1 MPTSDVAAPEAEE
14 PQGEPGGQKS
24 GGDVVS
30 DVATVADPAKTL
42 ESPSYVE
49 ELPDDVLLLVLGW
62 LDIRTRVIIE
72 RVCHRWKELA
82 KRLWKAQCKLSFTG
96 VFSISQGKPLTV
108 VILRAIL
115 SRCGESLRSLDLAT
129 ASHML
134 DHRAVKAIGSRCPNL
149 EYLDASGVQLSNASV
164 LQLANRC
171 PKLKTVLLKDCCD
184 VREKS
189 LRRLLRRCKC
199 LEHVDLADMYQ
210 FTGECFN
217 IDGLGLRRLVL
228 RGCSGLTPRG
238 ISRIATKCSS
248 LTELVLYD
256 CYTIADHDLQSI
268 CQNMRTLKTLALARS
283 LYHAT
288 SNGIKA
294 IGNLR
299 HLESLDLNSNG
310 SVDDA
315 ALAPICTGCTK
326 LRFLN
331 LSNCDKGITDEA
343 MRHVAKCRE
352 LRELKINYVVKIT
365 DAGMHNLACHGLL
378 QSLEARGC
386 TLLDNPGVLAMVELC
401 RDLRLLDL
409 SGCELV
415 STPAMESSAAIVA
428 ERPHVLTVIV
438 GGTSVEQ
445 GDISTDSKGKLKI
458 DYSDYCVESYL
469 SGDIDLEDEDY
480 WDRELDGEDYDY
492 WDPSDYEAGDYDY
505 DYWDPSDYE
514 EDQLVAEGLLR
525 AGGVFIDIDIWN
537 GPDIDDDDLWDEGP
551 AEEDLIAEEKEIADE
566 IAYQENAIAE
576 ESAFQENA
584 LQEEIEIA
592 FQENAILEEENALS
606 EEERAVVEEENALAE
621 EYASLDEIAFEEGP
635 LEDEFFFAE

>member
-492 WDPSDYEAGDYDY
+492 WDPSDYEDDELMGGD
-505 DYWDPSDYE
+505 
-514 EDQLVAEGLLR
+514 
-525 AGGVFIDIDIWN
+525 VFINI
-537 GPDIDDDDLWDEGP
+537 DDDLWDEGP
-551 AEEDLIAEEKEIADE
+551 TEEDLIAEENAIADE
-566 IAYQENAIAE
+566 IAFEEQSDLAFQENAIADEIAFEE
-576 ESAFQENA
+576 ESD
-584 LQEEIEIA
+584 IA
-592 FQENAILEEENALS
+592 FQENAIAEDSAIMNEIAFRENAIAEENAVAD
-606 EEERAVVEEENALAE
+606 EIAFEQEIAIAE
-621 EYASLDEIAFEEGP
+621 EYASLDEMAFEEGY
-635 LEDEFFFAE
+635 FFW

>member
-1 MPTSDVAAPEAEE
+1 MPRPTA
-14 PQGEPGGQKS
+14 Q
-24 GGDVVS
+24 
-30 DVATVADPAKTL
+30 VATKIVMDEEAVA
-42 ESPSYVE
+42 
-49 ELPDDVLLLVLGW
+49 
-62 LDIRTRVIIE
+62 R
-72 RVCHRWKELA
+72 
-82 KRLWKAQCKLSFTG
+82 
-96 VFSISQGKPLTV
+96 
-108 VILRAIL
+108 
-115 SRCGESLRSLDLAT
+115 
-129 ASHML
+129 
-134 DHRAVKAIGSRCPNL
+134 SRCPNL

-268 CQNMRTLKTLALARS
+268 CQ
-283 LYHAT
+283 
-288 SNGIKA
+288 
-294 IGNLR
+294 
-299 HLESLDLNSNG
+299 ESLDLNSNG

-438 GGTSVEQ
+438 G
-445 GDISTDSKGKLKI
+445 
-458 DYSDYCVESYL
+458 
-469 SGDIDLEDEDY
+469 DLEDEDY
-480 WDRELDGEDYDY
+480 WDRELDG
-492 WDPSDYEAGDYDY
+492 AGDYDY

-514 EDQLVAEGLLR
+514 ERVT
-525 AGGVFIDIDIWN
+525 AGVRF
-537 GPDIDDDDLWDEGP
+537 
-551 AEEDLIAEEKEIADE
+551 
-566 IAYQENAIAE
+566 
-576 ESAFQENA
+576 
-584 LQEEIEIA
+584 
-592 FQENAILEEENALS
+592 
-606 EEERAVVEEENALAE
+606 
-621 EYASLDEIAFEEGP
+621 P
-635 LEDEFFFAE
+635 L

>member
-480 WDRELDGEDYDY
+480 WDRELDGAEDYDY
-492 WDPSDYEAGDYDY
+492 WDPSDYEDDELMGGD
-505 DYWDPSDYE
+505 
-514 EDQLVAEGLLR
+514 
-525 AGGVFIDIDIWN
+525 VFINI
-537 GPDIDDDDLWDEGP
+537 DDDLWDEGP
-551 AEEDLIAEEKEIADE
+551 TEEDLIAEENAIADE
-566 IAYQENAIAE
+566 IAFEEQSDLAFQENAIADEIAFEE
-576 ESAFQENA
+576 ESD
-584 LQEEIEIA
+584 IA
-592 FQENAILEEENALS
+592 FQENAIAEDSAIMNEIAFRENAIAEENAVAD
-606 EEERAVVEEENALAE
+606 EIAFEQEIAIAE
-621 EYASLDEIAFEEGP
+621 EYASLDEMAFEEGY
-635 LEDEFFFAE
+635 FFW

>member
-1 MPTSDVAAPEAEE
+1 MPTTTPEAEE
-14 PQGEPGGQKS
+14 PQGEPGGQD
-24 GGDVVS
+24 GEVVS
-30 DVATVADPAKTL
+30 GIATDADPATAL
-42 ESPSYVE
+42 ESPSYME
-49 ELPDDVLLLVLGW
+49 DLPDDVLLLILGW

-115 SRCGESLRSLDLAT
+115 SRCGESLRKLDLAT

-199 LEHVDLADMYQ
+199 LEHIDLADMYQ

-217 IDGLGLRRLVL
+217 IEGLMLRRLVL
-228 RGCSGLTPRG
+228 RGCSGLTSRG

-248 LTELVLYD
+248 LTELILYD
-256 CYTIADHDLQSI
+256 CYTIADQELQSI
-268 CQNMRTLKTLALARS
+268 CQNMRTLTTLGLARS
-283 LYHAT
+283 LYHA
-288 SNGIKA
+288 SSSGISA

-299 HLESLDLNSNG
+299 NLESLDLNSNG
-310 SVDDA
+310 SVEDA
-315 ALAPICTGCTK
+315 AMASICTGCIK

-331 LSNCDKGITDEA
+331 LANCDRGITDEA

-365 DAGMHNLACHGLL
+365 DAGMHNLSCHGLL
-378 QSLEARGC
+378 QSVEARGC
-386 TLLDNPGVLAMVELC
+386 PLLGNAGVQAVVELC

-415 STPAMESSAAIVA
+415 SSPAMEACAAIVA

-438 GGTSVEQ
+438 GGTSV
-445 GDISTDSKGKLKI
+445 GRADISTDSKGKLRI
-458 DYSDYCVESYL
+458 DYSDYCVESFL
-469 SGDIDLEDEDY
+469 SGEIDLDDDEY
-480 WDRELDGEDYDY
+480 WDRELYEGGYDYDY
-492 WDPSDYEAGDYDY
+492 WDPSDYEGDYDY
-505 DYWDPSDYE
+505 DYWDPSDF
-514 EDQLVAEGLLR
+514 EDDQIVAEGLLR
-525 AGGVFIDIDIWN
+525 AGGVFIDIDIWD
-537 GPDIDDDDLWDEGP
+537 GPIDDYDDLWDEGP
-551 AEEDLIAEEKEIADE
+551 AEEDLIAEENAIAEE
-566 IAYQENAIAE
+566 IAYQENVIAE
-576 ESAFQENA
+576 ESALQENA

-592 FQENAILEEENALS
+592 FRENEIAEEENA
-606 EEERAVVEEENALAE
+606 VAE
-621 EYASLDEIAFEEGP
+621 EIAFEQDNVIAEELASLDEKGFEEGP
-635 LEDEFFFAE
+635 LEDEFSFC